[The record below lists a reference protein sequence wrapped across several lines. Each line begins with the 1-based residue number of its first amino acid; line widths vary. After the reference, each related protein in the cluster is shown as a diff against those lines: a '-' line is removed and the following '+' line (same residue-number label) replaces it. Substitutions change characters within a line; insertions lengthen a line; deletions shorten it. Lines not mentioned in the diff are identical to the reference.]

1 MQFSYS
7 VYRIRRMNEE
17 IEPASVLETSAAFV
31 VLCDVENASFAQT
44 GLFALQ
50 ITWNILD
57 TTVCTKWTGHSSA
70 ILNVSLVA
78 WIYL

>member
-7 VYRIRRMNEE
+7 VYRIRRMNGK

-44 GLFALQ
+44 DLFALQ
-50 ITWNILD
+50 ITQSNLSNHCLHQMD
-57 TTVCTKWTGHSSA
+57 GT
-70 ILNVSLVA
+70 
-78 WIYL
+78 